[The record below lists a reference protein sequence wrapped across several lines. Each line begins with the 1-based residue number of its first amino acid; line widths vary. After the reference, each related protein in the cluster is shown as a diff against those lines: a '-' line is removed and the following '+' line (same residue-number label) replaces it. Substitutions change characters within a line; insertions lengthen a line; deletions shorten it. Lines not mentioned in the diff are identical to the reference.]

1 MASSRP
7 LSLVAR
13 LAPRSLA
20 ARIFALY
27 AVALSLFLGLGM
39 GLFYSYQ
46 FNRQLEDVQDS
57 AVVVAE
63 ITAQA
68 IQESVVIGDYDAVR
82 QTLARALQGTVFR
95 RAAFIDM
102 QGARVLREAAA
113 VETSAPGWLLEQVN
127 ARLMDVNRNINIG
140 GHDYGVLRLY
150 FDPADVANG
159 LWSLTKAA
167 AGLAA
172 LSLFGGLIVLR
183 LLLARWLLNLDRLK
197 SLEAQILSGQTEAR
211 LELAADAPTEIR
223 QTFEVFSR
231 TTQSLRAQYGQR
243 IDALMNALVQQKNA
257 LDLTAIVA
265 EVDQNG
271 HILAVNDLFCTTLGL
286 ERDAVL
292 GMTLMGELGGLGGG
306 IWRGTVHSRDRNG
319 GGLWLNR
326 TVVPVSDD
334 GVAKWICIDL
344 DVTAQRTAE
353 EEARR
358 AEARSKD
365 LAEQRLRALLDNVGE
380 GFVLLDGRGEVV
392 ICNERFRRF
401 HPDGRVAAPCPD
413 GEPRL
418 IGMEG
423 GRWMRAVEYPAQDG
437 GIIGLYSDVT
447 AQVRLE
453 QDLRQ
458 AKEQAEAGS
467 RSKSE
472 FLATMSHEIR
482 TPMNGIIGMTSLLL
496 DTPLDGEQRRF
507 ADTIRNSAESLLNI
521 INDILD
527 FSKIEAGRL
536 EFEEAPF
543 DLSSLVEGVVDIL
556 APKVRGSAVEMNCL
570 VPAQVGTTYVGDGGR
585 LRQVLL
591 NLVGNAVKFTPSG
604 TITVS
609 VERLSDAGDTHMLR
623 FAVTDTGIG
632 IAAAALPR
640 LFGMFSQADA
650 STSRRFGGTGLGL
663 VICKRIIEMMGGEIG
678 VDSIE
683 GQGSTFWFQ
692 VPLHPGPDSAQPR
705 PLPPLGECR
714 LLIVDDLAVNR
725 EILTRQVEA
734 WGAEPQAAESV
745 PQALTLL
752 RSAARDGK
760 PFHMVLLDHHMPDM
774 SGLDL
779 AMLVRG
785 DPALKSTPMILLSS
799 GLVGPAAEQVR
810 ALGFTATLAKP
821 VLPRPLLE
829 ALAAGLGRDAVRAV
843 SDTVSP
849 GAAAPSGRPLKVLV
863 AEDNHINQQVA
874 VGLLAKLGHRADVA
888 DHGGEAVARLEK
900 GNYDLILM
908 DMQMPVV
915 DGIAATRLIRA
926 LDSAKART
934 PIVAVTAN
942 ALNGD
947 RERCL
952 DAGMD
957 DYLSKPIDRRK
968 LAALMEKWQG
978 IIHMAAPTPAPEPSP
993 EPEAAAGTDPLVDA
1007 ATHEDLADALG
1018 EAEFHGLLRRLL
1030 TSMDDYTANME
1041 AALAANDPTT
1051 TAKTAH
1057 AVKGAAL
1064 NLGLIAL
1071 GNAAKTLEMAGKAGR
1086 TEELAPLLAALQD
1099 ARART
1104 EAHLRPIIGE
1114 GDGPSEE
1121 E

>member
-1 MASSRP
+1 MPSSRP
-7 LSLVAR
+7 LPLIAR

-20 ARIFALY
+20 ARVFALY

-57 AVVVAE
+57 AVVIAE

-82 QTLARALQGTVFR
+82 QTLGRALQGTAFR

-102 QGARVLREAAA
+102 QGARLVRDAAA
-113 VETSAPGWLLEQVN
+113 AERLAPDWLMAQVST
-127 ARLMDVNRNINIG
+127 RLMDVNRNISVG
-140 GHDYGVLRLY
+140 GRDYGVLRLY
-150 FDPADVANG
+150 FEPARVAAD
-159 LWSLTKAA
+159 LWTLTKAA
-167 AGLAA
+167 LGLAA
-172 LSLFGGLIVLR
+172 ISLCGGLLVLR
-183 LLLARWLLNLDRLK
+183 LLLARWLTNLDQLK
-197 SLEAQILSGQTEAR
+197 ALEEQILAGQTETR
-211 LELAADAPTEIR
+211 VELAADAPTEIR
-223 QTFEVFSR
+223 QTFEVFNR
-231 TTQSLRAQYGQR
+231 TAESLRAQYGQR
-243 IDALMNALVQQKNA
+243 IDALMHALVQQKNA

-265 EVDQNG
+265 EVDARG
-271 HILAVNDLFCTTLGL
+271 RILAVNDLFCATLGQQR
-286 ERDAVL
+286 EAVL
-292 GMTLMGELGGLGGG
+292 GTPLAGELPPLG
-306 IWRGTVHSRDRNG
+306 IDVWRGTVRARDRHG
-319 GGLWLNR
+319 AELWLNR

-334 GVAKWICIDL
+334 SGAKWICIDL
-344 DVTAQRTAE
+344 DVTAQRIAE

-358 AEARSKD
+358 AEARSKE

-380 GFVLLDGRGEVV
+380 GFVLLDGQGAVV
-392 ICNERFRRF
+392 ICNERFRQF
-401 HPDGRVAAPCPD
+401 HPEGRVPTPRPD
-413 GEPRL
+413 GQPRVVEMS
-418 IGMEG
+418 GDC
-423 GRWMRAVEYPAQDG
+423 WMRAVEYPARDG
-437 GIIGLYSDVT
+437 GIIGLYSDIT

-453 QDLRQ
+453 RDLRQ

-496 DTPLDGEQRRF
+496 DTSLDGEQRRF

-570 VPAQVGTTYVGDGGR
+570 VPAAVGAAYVGDGGR

-591 NLVGNAVKFTPSG
+591 NLVGNAVKFTPAGS
-604 TITVS
+604 ITVS
-609 VERLSDAGDTHMLR
+609 VQRLPDDGAAHVLR
-623 FAVTDTGIG
+623 FAVADTGIG
-632 IAAAALPR
+632 ISTSALPR

-663 VICKRIIEMMGGEIG
+663 VICKRIVEMMGGTIG
-678 VDSIE
+678 VDSVE
-683 GQGSTFWFQ
+683 GRGSTFWFQ
-692 VPLHPGPDSAQPR
+692 VPLRPCPEGALPR
-705 PLPPLGECR
+705 QSPPLGQCR

-734 WGAEPQAAESV
+734 WGAEPQAADSA
-745 PQALTLL
+745 PQALALL
-752 RSAARDGK
+752 RAAARDGK
-760 PFHMVLLDHHMPDM
+760 PFHLVLLDHHMPDM

-779 AMLVRG
+779 ALLVRG
-785 DPALKSTPMILLSS
+785 DPVLAHTPMILLSS
-799 GLVGPAAEQVR
+799 GLPGQSVR
-810 ALGFTATLAKP
+810 EIDALGFAATLTKP

-829 ALAAGLGRDAVRAV
+829 ALTASLGRDPAQTPAAM
-843 SDTVSP
+843 
-849 GAAAPSGRPLKVLV
+849 AAANAADSAIAATRGRALKVLV

-900 GNYDLILM
+900 GNYDLVLM

-926 LDSAKART
+926 LPGAKART

-957 DYLSKPIDRRK
+957 DYISKPIDRRK

-978 IIHMAAPTPAPEPSP
+978 IIDTAPPVQSLPAAPEAPD
-993 EPEAAAGTDPLVDA
+993 DPLVDA

-1018 EAEFHGLLRRLL
+1018 EEEFHGLLRRLL
-1030 TSMDDYTANME
+1030 ASMDGYA
-1041 AALAANDPTT
+1041 AALDAAIADPAA
-1051 TAKTAH
+1051 TAQTAH

-1064 NLGLIAL
+1064 NLGLTAL
-1071 GNAAKTLEMAGKAGR
+1071 GNAAKALEMAGKAGKA
-1086 TEELAPLLAALQD
+1086 EELAALLAALHD

-1104 EAHLRPIIGE
+1104 EAHLRPIIGD
-1114 GDGPSEE
+1114 GDGPAEE